1 MIKSIRNIVIT
12 VLLVIVLVFVLRKL
26 DVIPS
31 FQDVFAPKPVVIDN
45 TPILIKDI
53 KQISQLFTITVYD
66 EVVMDS
72 TKYAQQNVISKILQY
87 AVPGTVPTG
96 FATVVLV
103 AKGKVIAGTD
113 LQKITDKDVFVEKD
127 SVSLQLP
134 QAQILDVIVNP
145 SDVSTFSE
153 TGDWLPDEITQ
164 VKSRIKNK
172 LVQRALAQ
180 DVINKANT
188 QGIAIMENFLRT
200 VGYKKVVVRVA
211 NN

>member
-1 MIKSIRNIVIT
+1 MIKSIRNIAIT
-12 VLLVIVLVFVLRKL
+12 VLLLIVVIFALRKL

-31 FQDVFAPKPVVIDN
+31 FHDIFAPKDVVIDN

-72 TKYAQQNVISKILQY
+72 TKYAQQNVLSKILQY
-87 AVPGTVPTG
+87 AVPGTAPSG

-103 AKGKVIAGTD
+103 AKGRVIAGTD
-113 LQKITDKDVFVEKD
+113 LQKITEKDVFIERD

-153 TGDWLPDEITQ
+153 TGDWQPDEITQ

-180 DVINKANT
+180 DVLNKANT
-188 QGIAIMENFLRT
+188 QGVAIMENFLRT
-200 VGYKKVVVRVA
+200 VGYKKVTVKLTP
-211 NN
+211 

>member
-12 VLLVIVLVFVLRKL
+12 VLLLVVVIFALRKL

-31 FQDVFAPKPVVIDN
+31 FHDIFSPRAIVIDN

-87 AVPGTVPTG
+87 TVPGTVPSG

-113 LQKITDKDVFVEKD
+113 LQKITEKDVFVEKD

-180 DVINKANT
+180 DVLNKANT
-188 QGIAIMENFLRT
+188 QGVAIMENFLRT
-200 VGYKKVVVRVA
+200 IGYKTVTVRLK
-211 NN
+211 

>member
-1 MIKSIRNIVIT
+1 MIKSIRNIIISILLLIVI
-12 VLLVIVLVFVLRKL
+12 VFVLRKL

-31 FQDVFAPKPVVIDN
+31 FHDVFAPKPVVIDN

-72 TKYAQQNVISKILQY
+72 TKYAQQNVLSKILQY
-87 AVPGTVPTG
+87 TVPGTAPTG
-96 FATVVLV
+96 FAKVVLV

-113 LQKITDKDVFVEKD
+113 LQKITETDVFVEKD

-172 LVQRALAQ
+172 LVQRALEQ
-180 DVINKANT
+180 EVLKKANT
-188 QGIAIMENFLRT
+188 QGVAIMENFLRT
-200 VGYKKVVVRVA
+200 LGYKKVVVRVG
-211 NN
+211 NE

>member
-1 MIKSIRNIVIT
+1 MIKSVRNIVIT
-12 VLLVIVLVFVLRKL
+12 ILLVIVLVFVLRKL

-31 FQDVFAPKPVVIDN
+31 FHDVFAPKAVVIDN
-45 TPILIKDI
+45 TPILINDI
-53 KQISQLFTITVYD
+53 RQISQLFTITVYD

-72 TKYAQQNVISKILQY
+72 TKFAQQNVISKMLQ
-87 AVPGTVPTG
+87 ATIPGAAPVG
-96 FATVVLV
+96 FAQVVLV

-113 LQKITDKDVFVEKD
+113 LQKITEKDVFIEKD

-153 TGDWLPDEITQ
+153 TGDWSPNEITQ

-180 DVINKANT
+180 DVLNKANA
-188 QGIAIMENFLRT
+188 QGVAIMENFLRT
-200 VGYKKVVVRVA
+200 VGYKKVVVRVGSS
-211 NN
+211 